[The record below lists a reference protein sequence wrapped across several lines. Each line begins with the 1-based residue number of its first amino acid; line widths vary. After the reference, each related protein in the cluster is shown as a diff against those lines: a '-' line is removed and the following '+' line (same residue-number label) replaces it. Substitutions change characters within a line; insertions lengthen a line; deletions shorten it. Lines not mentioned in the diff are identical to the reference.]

1 MTVEALLAKAS
12 EGFNAGRAFGPI
24 IERDD
29 CLIIPVAWV
38 AGGGGGGDALEST
51 GGTAGATGGGFGGV
65 TWPVGVYVVKDGQVR
80 WMPAVDATLIA
91 LGALLVARTVLR
103 IRARARSR
111 ALRG

>member
-29 CLIIPVAWV
+29 CLIIPVAFV

-51 GGTAGATGGGFGGV
+51 EGTAGVTGGGFGGV
-65 TWPVGVYVVKDGQVR
+65 TGR
-80 WMPAVDATLIA
+80 SACTSS
-91 LGALLVARTVLR
+91 RTDR
-103 IRARARSR
+103 CAGCPRSTPP
-111 ALRG
+111 